1 MVGVSTYCL
10 LHKPLPDALDELAA
24 ITGLI
29 EVMDEGPHFITDP
42 ALFESYSCAFML
54 HAPYH
59 GINIASLRE
68 PIRRASVEVMTDCLA
83 VAAEI
88 GAGVVMHPGY
98 YSWVQEREAA
108 DRQFKKS
115 LGEIR
120 AAAADRG
127 ARFSFEN
134 MGDMNYFNLRTP
146 DDLGLIGECGFTL
159 DCGHANVNGCLPGF
173 LKEEFSHMHLHDND
187 GRRDSHSPVGDGS
200 IDFAKVMQA
209 LRRNHATAVIEV
221 KSLAGVTSS
230 LAALERT

>member
-10 LHKPLPDALDELAA
+10 LHKPLPDALDELAT

-29 EVMDEGPHFITDP
+29 EVMDEGPHAITDP
-42 ALFESYSCAFML
+42 DLFASYSCDFML

-59 GINIASLRE
+59 GINIASLHE

-83 VAAEI
+83 VAAAI

-98 YSWVQEREAA
+98 FAWPQEREPA

-115 LGEIR
+115 LGGIR

-127 ARFSFEN
+127 VRFSFEN
-134 MGDMNYFNLRTP
+134 MGNMNYFNLRAP
-146 DDLGLIGECGFTL
+146 DDLALIDGCGFTL

-173 LKEEFSHMHLHDND
+173 LEKEFSHMHLHDND

-200 IDFAKVMQA
+200 IDFAPVVAA
-209 LRRNHATAVIEV
+209 LRRNQATAVVEV
-221 KSLAGVTSS
+221 KSLAGVRSS
-230 LAALERT
+230 LKALERV